1 MNWDVSMMSKR
12 KGWIFSMDR
21 IKIEE
26 LRQLINKSENIVFLG
41 GAGTSTESDIPDF
54 RSGNGLYSKVSE
66 FNVPPEEILSIGFF
80 NRQTADFYSY
90 YRENLVYPDA
100 KPNYT
105 HVALAE
111 LEKRGKLKAIITQN
125 IDGLHQLAGSTNVIE
140 IHGSLHRS
148 YCKNCGKAF
157 SLEYVLA
164 NDGVPLCDECQS
176 IVRPDV
182 VMYGEPLNEALLTES
197 IERISQADLLIVGGT
212 SLVVYPVAG
221 LIRYFHG
228 RDIVIIN
235 KTETRYDD
243 MATMRFEGP
252 IGEVLSKAVLSDE

>member
-1 MNWDVSMMSKR
+1 
-12 KGWIFSMDR
+12 MDG
-21 IKIEE
+21 IKIEQ
-26 LRQLINKSENIVFLG
+26 LKQLINKSENIVFLG

-54 RSGNGLYSKVSE
+54 RSGNGLYSKGSKY
-66 FNVPPEEILSIGFF
+66 NVPPEEILSIGFF

-90 YRENLVYPDA
+90 YRENLIYPDA
-100 KPNYT
+100 KPNST
-105 HVALAE
+105 HFALAK

-125 IDGLHQLAGSTNVIE
+125 IDGLHQMAGSTNVIE

-148 YCKNCGKAF
+148 YCQNCGRTF
-157 SLEYVLA
+157 SLEYVLES
-164 NDGVPLCDECQS
+164 DGVPFCDKCQS

-182 VMYGEPLNEALLTES
+182 VMYGEQLNEVLLSES
-197 IERISQADLLIVGGT
+197 IDRIGQADLLIVGGT

-228 RDIVIIN
+228 HDIVIIN
-235 KTETRYDD
+235 KTETRYDN

-252 IGEVLSKAVLSDE
+252 IGEVLLKAVLSDE